1 MFDSK
6 LPFSFKVCSLSVK
19 LNGVFVSYNIQIYHP
34 PFSQHKVSNPSQTA
48 IPYNLPLYA
57 SIQIFHYGNSL
68 QIPPMSYFILIILF
82 RQITILN
89 LC

>member
-6 LPFSFKVCSLSVK
+6 FPLSFKVCNLLVK

-34 PFSQHKVSNPSQTA
+34 PLSQHEVSNHSQTV

-57 SIQIFHYGNSL
+57 SRQIFHYCNPL
-68 QIPPMSYFILIILF
+68 QIPPMSYFTLIILF
-82 RQITILN
+82 CQITIPN